1 MFKHLWGAAIFG
13 LLCLGQSAFAQQTAE
28 NDGPNA
34 NIVRW
39 AEGIYR
45 YLDVSGERARGSES
59 FRLNVHPDGTRTM
72 VMWHDLFARNRQF
85 TAVMRVDDS
94 FRPLEAFVTYWNEGG
109 YKGSS
114 LVTVNGT
121 TLTAITNGPVGRVE
135 QTMEVPQTLSIGTHP
150 VSADG
155 WHAWHADASTEEP
168 QKSGALYNIESGDDL
183 TKPPIGS
190 LTYMTTEML
199 GTETVTVPAGTFET
213 SKHRLA
219 GRTTVW
225 VTGPDNLVVRMANAS
240 VQYVLEELTTG
251 DNAD

>member
-1 MFKHLWGAAIFG
+1 MLKHLTRMIFVS
-13 LLCLGQSAFAQQTAE
+13 LTCLGWSVSAQEITE
-28 NDGPNA
+28 NTGPNA

-39 AEGIYR
+39 AEGTYR
-45 YLDVSGERARGSES
+45 YLDISGERDRGSES

-85 TAVMRVDDS
+85 TAVLRVDDS
-94 FRPLEAFVTYWNEGG
+94 FRPLEAFVSYWNDGG

-114 LVTVNGT
+114 LVTINGT
-121 TLTAITNGPVGRVE
+121 TLTAVTNGPVGRVE
-135 QTMEVPQTLSIGTHP
+135 QSMEVPDALSIGTHP

-155 WHAWHADASTEEP
+155 WHAWHADHTTDEP
-168 QKSGALYNIESGDDL
+168 QKSGALYNIESSDDL

-190 LTYMTTEML
+190 LTYMSTEVL
-199 GTETVTVPAGTFET
+199 ESETVTVPAGTFET
-213 SKHRLA
+213 AKYRLA

-225 VTGPDNLVVRMANAS
+225 VTGPDNLVVRMANAR

-251 DNAD
+251 NNAD